1 MSISHLLRYSLTVQ
15 NIYVLCNLEQPPIA
29 CTVLV
34 LKYCPQPSFL
44 SITKYSQC
52 DLGHSRNRHPR
63 SPPAPPLWLDPP
75 SARVSSLAVGFKFRC
90 TGFGFGCT
98 GLTCASRRR
107 ERVVRTEACS
117 EFLFHFRPFS
127 NLDLFFR
134 QNLKLIVDF
143 DPAVGY

>member
-1 MSISHLLRYSLTVQ
+1 MYSTRTQ
-15 NIYVLCNLEQPPIA
+15 VLPT
-29 CTVLV
+29 TVLPINN
-34 LKYCPQPSFL
+34 KL
-44 SITKYSQC
+44 STNSQC

-75 SARVSSLAVGFKFRC
+75 SARVSSLAVGFEFRC

-143 DPAVGY
+143 DPAVGYRLAESVTGAICIRYMVLSY